1 MFNLTIRLRLIA
13 TMGFIGLMLV
23 VGGLLGAFG
32 VNRSNAVIKEI
43 FTNQLPSV
51 DKLNQSRVTLLRS
64 RTAMDRVIAH
74 ADDKNANTTLERAE
88 GFYKQSN
95 EAIKAYMDLPQ
106 SKDEKVLADE
116 VLVAREK
123 YIKEAHEKV
132 IAAIRAN
139 NVAEADRLNME
150 VVPPLFSSYSEK
162 IDKLVDYQFKA
173 AETKLKSSESEFSI
187 FVWVDGLGVSFGL
200 ALVFISAYLLLKA
213 IADPLKL
220 TLQQFEAIGNGDLTR
235 ALHPSSN
242 DEMGQLI
249 SGLENMRQS
258 LVQTVTMVRSASSSI
273 EISSEEIASGN
284 MDLSSRTEQQA
295 ASLEETASSMEE
307 LQSTVDQNAD
317 NARQANTL
325 AVNASEVASKGGEV
339 VNNVVATMD
348 SIKSSSQKIVDIIGV
363 IDGIAFQ
370 TNILALNAAVEA
382 ARAGEQGRGFAVVA
396 TEVRSLAQ
404 RSANAA
410 KEIKALINDSVEK
423 VDAGARLV
431 DEAGNTMNEIVVSIK
446 SVTDIMGEITAAS
459 AEQRDGINQVSIAIT
474 RMDETTQQNAAL
486 VEEAAAA
493 AGSMRDQAN
502 QLHQAVSIFKLGGE
516 DFERK
521 APAPR
526 AVPKP
531 APEVRAKP
539 KANVVTTKAL
549 PAKSKIEPKREPA
562 ATQDDWEEF

>member
-13 TMGFIGLMLV
+13 TMGFIAIMLV
-23 VGGLLGAFG
+23 IGGLLGAFG

-51 DKLNQSRVTLLRS
+51 NNLSNSKVALLRA
-64 RTAMDRVIAH
+64 RTSADRVIAH
-74 ADDKNANTTLERAE
+74 PDRGDAAASLQRSEDFL
-88 GFYKQSN
+88 KQSQEQFKN
-95 EAIKAYMDLPQ
+95 YLAIPQ
-106 SKDEKVLADE
+106 TPEEKRLSDE
-116 VLVAREK
+116 VVQARDK
-123 YIKEAHEKV
+123 YIKEAHEPML
-132 IAAIRAN
+132 AAIRAN
-139 NVAEADRLNME
+139 KTDEADRINME
-150 VVPPLFSSYSEK
+150 LVPKLFSVYSDA
-162 IDKLVDYQFKA
+162 IDKLNEFQFKS
-173 AETKLKSSESEFSI
+173 AEGQLKSSESEFSI
-187 FVWVDGLGVSFGL
+187 FVWVDALGVAFGL
-200 ALVFISAYLLLKA
+200 SLVFVSAYLLLKA

-235 ALHPSSN
+235 ALHPTSN

-258 LVQTVTMVRSASSSI
+258 LVQTVMMVRSASGSI
-273 EISSEEIASGN
+273 EVSSQEIASGN
-284 MDLSSRTEQQA
+284 MDLSARTEQQA

-307 LQSTVDQNAD
+307 LTSTVDQNAD

-325 AVNASEVASKGGEV
+325 AVNASEVASKGGQV
-339 VNNVVATMD
+339 VSDVVQTMD

-396 TEVRSLAQ
+396 TEVRNLAQ

-446 SVTDIMGEITAAS
+446 SVADIMGEITAAS
-459 AEQRDGINQVSIAIT
+459 AEQRDGINQVSVAIT
-474 RMDETTQQNAAL
+474 RMDESTQQNAAL
-486 VEEAAAA
+486 VEQAAAA

-516 DFERK
+516 DFAQK
-521 APAPR
+521 KSATKPT
-526 AVPKP
+526 PKP
-531 APEVRAKP
+531 APEIKPQAKSQIKP
-539 KANVVTTKAL
+539 VKAL
-549 PAKSKIEPKREPA
+549 PAKAESKREPA
-562 ATQDDWEEF
+562 ASQDDWEEF